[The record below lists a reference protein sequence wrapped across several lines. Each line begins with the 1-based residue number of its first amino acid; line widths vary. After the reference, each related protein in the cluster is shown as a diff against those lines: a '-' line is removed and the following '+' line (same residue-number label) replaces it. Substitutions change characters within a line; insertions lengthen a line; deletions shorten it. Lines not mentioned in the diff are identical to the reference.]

1 MWLFQSLLLL
11 YIIIIIIIANF
22 YIYLLM
28 YCADKTRDDKLPNP
42 ANVYNPL
49 GDSENKS
56 FQKKNFFTK
65 TLQKTLISILLPSW
79 QFY

>member
-28 YCADKTRDDKLPNP
+28 YCADKTWDDKLPNL

-49 GDSENKS
+49 GDSE
-56 FQKKNFFTK
+56 
-65 TLQKTLISILLPSW
+65 
-79 QFY
+79 